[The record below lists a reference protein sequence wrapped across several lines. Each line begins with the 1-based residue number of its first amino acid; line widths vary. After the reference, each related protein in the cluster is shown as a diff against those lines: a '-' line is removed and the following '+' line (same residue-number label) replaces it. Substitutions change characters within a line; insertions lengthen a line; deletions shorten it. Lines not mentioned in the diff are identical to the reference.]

1 MTTPSTPTVP
11 PTAANPGSPT
21 PVVIYQNFPS
31 RWSRFWS
38 WLGWA
43 GFAISVAILLGVS
56 AQTQDY
62 FDTSNGIEEKYVS
75 LEPDDEDAKYAKDK
89 IAILSVEGTIIS
101 GDGFVKHQIDRI
113 ARDKKVKAIVLRVDS
128 PGGTVTG
135 SDFIYHHLKKLRD
148 ERSLPLV
155 VSMGS
160 MAASGGYYVAMAVGD
175 QEDSIYAEPTT
186 TTGSIGVIVP
196 HYDLSGLLERF
207 DVKDDSIAS
216 HERKQMLAMTR
227 PIPPEHRE
235 LIQKWVN
242 ESFERFKGI
251 VKEGRPVYRKD
262 PDMLNQLATGEI
274 FSAEKAKE
282 FGLVDRIGFVEE
294 AIERAR
300 ELAHLEKGKFKVV
313 RYKRPVDLFGF
324 SAVASAR
331 ANFDGSPLE
340 AILETATPRPYY
352 LFSSLPAA
360 AHSGKE

>member
-1 MTTPSTPTVP
+1 MPSRPDATTTVS
-11 PTAANPGSPT
+11 GSSPQ
-21 PVVIYQNFPS
+21 PIVIYQNFPS

-43 GFAISVAILLGVS
+43 GFAVTVAVLLGVS
-56 AQTQDY
+56 AQTQQY
-62 FDTSNGIEEKYVS
+62 YDTSSGIEEKYVS
-75 LEPDDEDAKYAKDK
+75 LEPDDKDAKYAKDK
-89 IAILSVEGTIIS
+89 IAILSIEGTIVT

-113 ARDKKVKAIVLRVDS
+113 ARDKKVKAVVVRVDS

-135 SDFIYHHLKKLRD
+135 SDFIFHHLKKLRE
-148 ERSLPLV
+148 ERNLPLV

-196 HYDLSGLLERF
+196 HYDLSGLLARF
-207 DVKDDSIAS
+207 DVRDDSIAS

-235 LIQKWVN
+235 LIQKWVD

-251 VKEGRPVYRKD
+251 VQEGRPVFRKD
-262 PDMLNQLATGEI
+262 PDALTELATGEI
-274 FSAEKAKE
+274 FSADKAKE
-282 FGLVDRIGFVEE
+282 FGLVDRIGFVED
-294 AIERAR
+294 AVDRAR
-300 ELAHLEKGKFKVV
+300 ELAHLESGKFKVV

-324 SAVASAR
+324 SAFASAQ
-331 ANFDGSPLE
+331 AKADASPLE
-340 AILETATPRPYY
+340 MLLETTTPRAFY
-352 LFSSLPAA
+352 LFSTLPAA
-360 AHSGKE
+360 ARSSE

>member
-1 MTTPSTPTVP
+1 MSTALPPATPAPAGT
-11 PTAANPGSPT
+11 SPQQI
-21 PVVIYQNFPS
+21 VIYQNIPS

-43 GFAISVAILLGVS
+43 GFGVTVAILLGMS
-56 AQTQDY
+56 AQVQQY
-62 FDTSNGIEEKYVS
+62 YDTSSGIEEKYVS
-75 LEPDDEDAKYAKDK
+75 LQPDDNDAKYAQEK
-89 IAILSVEGTIIS
+89 IAILSIEGTIVT

-113 ARDKKVKAIVLRVDS
+113 ARDKKVKAVVVRVDS

-135 SDFIYHHLKKLRD
+135 SDFIFHHLKKLKE

-196 HYDLSGLLERF
+196 HYDLSGLLA
-207 DVKDDSIAS
+207 DYDIKDDSIAS
-216 HERKQMLAMTR
+216 HERKQMLSMTR

-251 VKEGRPVYRKD
+251 VKEGRPVFRKD
-262 PDMLNQLATGEI
+262 PDALAELATGEI
-274 FSAEKAKE
+274 FSADKAKE
-282 FGLVDRIGFVEE
+282 FGLVDRIGFVED
-294 AIERAR
+294 AIDRAR

-313 RYKRPVDLFGF
+313 RYKRPADLFGF
-324 SAVASAR
+324 SALASAK
-331 ANFDGSPLE
+331 AQVASPLE
-340 AILETATPRPYY
+340 MLLETTTPRAYY
-352 LFSSLPAA
+352 LFSTLPAA
-360 AHSGKE
+360 ARSSE

>member
-1 MTTPSTPTVP
+1 M
-11 PTAANPGSPT
+11 
-21 PVVIYQNFPS
+21 
-31 RWSRFWS
+31 
-38 WLGWA
+38 
-43 GFAISVAILLGVS
+43 S
-56 AQTQDY
+56 AQVQQY
-62 FDTSNGIEEKYVS
+62 YDTTSGIEEKYVS
-75 LEPDDEDAKYAKDK
+75 LQPDDNDAKYAQEK
-89 IAILSVEGTIIS
+89 IAILSIEGTIVT

-113 ARDKKVKAIVLRVDS
+113 ARDKKVKAVVVRVDS

-135 SDFIYHHLKKLRD
+135 SDFIFHHLKKLKE

-196 HYDLSGLLERF
+196 HYDLSGLLAEY

-216 HERKQMLAMTR
+216 HERKQMLSMTR

-251 VKEGRPVYRKD
+251 VKEGRPVFRKD
-262 PDMLNQLATGEI
+262 PDALAELATGEI
-274 FSAEKAKE
+274 FSADKAKE
-282 FGLVDRIGFVEE
+282 FGLVDRIGFVED
-294 AIERAR
+294 AIDRAR

-313 RYKRPVDLFGF
+313 RYKRPADLFGF
-324 SAVASAR
+324 SAMASAQ
-331 ANFDGSPLE
+331 AQAVSPLE
-340 AILETATPRPYY
+340 MLLETTTPRAYY
-352 LFSSLPAA
+352 LFSTLPSAA
-360 AHSGKE
+360 RSNE